1 MRASVNNKTNAEN
14 KLESP
19 LFDQRFENAIGDL
32 EPYFMD
38 HLKNRISKV
47 NALAIV
53 DYILST
59 KVETNLS
66 TNYRRGIITSLK
78 LVSEFC
84 DSEYTLYRNTTTRL
98 LNKFGAKY
106 KHAYRGGSITFKLDK
121 QRVERGSK
129 SRQVFPSSKY
139 QPSRHI
145 CGSPGPGCI
154 GSQLNPSGASCSPSG
169 HSGRGLGIIVS
180 LAPLGALPF
189 FVPFSSTLAQE
200 ETEAASEKN
209 MPTGYVDAAL
219 YDKSNR
225 LIIMDDAGFVD
236 VSTLPSD
243 DISIGVN
250 IDLELWEE
258 VKKAAID
265 ENITVTEFLEEALRD
280 RLAKAEAGE

>member
-1 MRASVNNKTNAEN
+1 MGMSTVLSFVSVILADVNVGEVGAEN
-14 KLESP
+14 TVTLSFRSTDTAFSPVRLSLYVYMLHGLFKLKVW
-19 LFDQRFENAIGDL
+19 QRKKLGIQKLYKINS
-32 EPYFMD
+32 PYF
-38 HLKNRISKV
+38 ISM
-47 NALAIV
+47 LRF
-53 DYILST
+53 ILI
-59 KVETNLS
+59 L
-66 TNYRRGIITSLK
+66 
-78 LVSEFC
+78 
-84 DSEYTLYRNTTTRL
+84 
-98 LNKFGAKY
+98 
-106 KHAYRGGSITFKLDK
+106 
-121 QRVERGSK
+121 
-129 SRQVFPSSKY
+129 
-139 QPSRHI
+139 
-145 CGSPGPGCI
+145 
-154 GSQLNPSGASCSPSG
+154 
-169 HSGRGLGIIVS
+169 
-180 LAPLGALPF
+180 LGALPF
-189 FVPFSSTLAQE
+189 FVSFSSTLAQE